1 MCFMCRPRLGLV
13 GFWYGVLL
21 GSGLVTIM
29 LLVVVL
35 LINWEKEA
43 RRCGMRV
50 ERRNRD
56 VNDSITYP
64 TPGLT

>member
-1 MCFMCRPRLGLV
+1 
-13 GFWYGVLL
+13 
-21 GSGLVTIM
+21 M